1 MATTSPEPLRVAV
14 CGIFGRVGTTVANA
28 VAREDDLTLAGGVD
42 IIAADDGFPT
52 ATGQT
57 VATDTDMPAMLARA
71 EPDVI
76 VDFTRADAARVNVRS
91 ALEHGV
97 NAVVGTTGME
107 ISEIE
112 ELGEVAAANDVGLVV
127 APNFALSAVLM
138 MHVSKLI
145 GKHMDYCDI
154 VEYHHERKIDAPSG
168 TALQSALDIREARGS
183 DFISVPTEKETL
195 VGTRGGVHGGI
206 NVHAVRLPGDG
217 GPSADSIW
225 RFGAD
230 PYHPPGLH
238 QHRVICARRAH
249 GGARGTW
256 AQGPHPRAG
265 RATRS
270 DVEVSLITILGSTGC
285 TPVLLLH

>member
-1 MATTSPEPLRVAV
+1 MAAKSPEPQRVAV

-28 VAREDDLTLAGGVD
+28 VSREDDLALVGGVD
-42 IIAADDGFPT
+42 VIAADDGFT
-52 ATGQT
+52 TTSGQT
-57 VATDTDMPAMLARA
+57 IATDTDMPAMLARA
-71 EPDVI
+71 KPEVI
-76 VDFTRADAARVNVRS
+76 VDFTRADAARVNVRT

-112 ELGEVAAANDVGLVV
+112 ELGELAAANDVGLVV

-154 VEYHHERKIDAPSG
+154 VEYHHEHKIDAPSG
-168 TALQSALDIREARGS
+168 TALQSAIDIREARGS

-206 NVHAVRLPGDG
+206 NVHAVRLPGMVAHQQIVFG
-217 GPSADSIW
+217 GLGQTLTIRQDSTSAES
-225 RFGAD
+225 FV
-230 PYHPPGLH
+230 PG
-238 QHRVICARRAH
+238 
-249 GGARGTW
+249 
-256 AQGPHPRAG
+256 
-265 RATRS
+265 
-270 DVEVSLITILGSTGC
+270 
-285 TPVLLLH
+285 VLLAVRAVPELKGLTHGLDALLGLK